1 MDLSR
6 SNLKNPREV
15 GIDRKVWSSTMN
27 SSKSAKSARRER
39 ERRKEEC
46 TGKID
51 IRSDSPSVAE
61 PLSSD
66 SFIDS
71 LVGDNLL
78 SCE

>member
-1 MDLSR
+1 
-6 SNLKNPREV
+6 
-15 GIDRKVWSSTMN
+15 MN
-27 SSKSAKSARRER
+27 SWKLAKSARRER